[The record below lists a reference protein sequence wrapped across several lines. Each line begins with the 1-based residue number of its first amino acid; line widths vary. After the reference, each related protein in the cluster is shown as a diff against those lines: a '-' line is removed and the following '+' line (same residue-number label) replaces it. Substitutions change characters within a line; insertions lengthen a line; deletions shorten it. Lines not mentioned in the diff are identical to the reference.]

1 MLRKTECVKGD
12 NLIFCSKRKRERD
25 GDLEEQ
31 DGEFGKQG
39 WLLRKTECVKG
50 DNLIFCSE
58 RERERESLVNRGWML
73 RESDC
78 VKGDNWIFCSVD
90 WLGLWCLMPLSAIF
104 QLYRGGQFYW
114 WRKSEKI
121 IDLSQVTDKL
131 NHMFSWMFIQ
141 IKL

>member
-1 MLRKTECVKGD
+1 MLRKAEYVKGD

-58 RERERESLVNRGWML
+58 REREREFGKQGMNVEGIRL
-73 RESDC
+73 C
-78 VKGDNWIFCSVD
+78 KG
-90 WLGLWCLMPLSAIF
+90 
-104 QLYRGGQFYW
+104 R
-114 WRKSEKI
+114 
-121 IDLSQVTDKL
+121 
-131 NHMFSWMFIQ
+131 
-141 IKL
+141 